1 MTAYHLQTE
10 DQSQMVRK
18 LTVIGLVFLPIVAAL
33 ISLGEIAVLEIPQVL
48 ISGVFPIALTAVS
61 WGLAIKLGL
70 KLRK

>member
-10 DQSQMVRK
+10 EQSQMVRK
-18 LTVIGLVFLPIVAAL
+18 LTILGLIALPVVAAL
-33 ISLGEIAVLEIPQVL
+33 YSLGEIAVLEIPSVL

-61 WGLAIKLGL
+61 WGLAIKLAL